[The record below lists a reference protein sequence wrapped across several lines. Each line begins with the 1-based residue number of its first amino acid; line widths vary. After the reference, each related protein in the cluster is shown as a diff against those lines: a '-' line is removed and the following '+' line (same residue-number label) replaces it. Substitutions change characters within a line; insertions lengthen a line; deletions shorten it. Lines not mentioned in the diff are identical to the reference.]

1 MMDGTLDQRRPTLAA
16 RHPTLL
22 FAVLVSACGGGADAI
37 AESTTRDS
45 AGVTIVETAM
55 DEASPPSWHLSDA
68 PLLTLGSVDGS
79 PDEVLYRV
87 VGAFRTSDGR
97 LVVANAGSHEIRW
110 YDSQGRVVAR
120 SGGEG
125 DGPGEYKS
133 IFGAGSA
140 GGDSVAVYDFRE
152 RRVTIIGP
160 DAAVT
165 RTFRLEDPPRPPGTE
180 EPEPGWPL
188 MVGRL
193 ANGEFLASISPSKTP
208 GTAYE
213 GIPEDTVEY
222 VRYDA
227 TGARVGVAVQELGNE
242 SYVVSTA
249 NSVST
254 SSVSFGRNTEVALGP
269 AEIWVGRTD
278 TEDVRRY
285 GPTGDLHL
293 IVRRVRAP
301 RPVTEEDV
309 AAYKERRIAAI
320 ENPEWRQRF
329 LEIFEKTPFAKF
341 HPTFAGIQVDP
352 DGYLWVREYAFDPSS
367 DDEAP
372 SEWSVF
378 DPDGNLVASVTVPAG
393 RGILSVGRNHIV
405 GRRTDDL
412 SVEYV
417 ELYGLERTPEAL
429 ESALHPQP

>member
-1 MMDGTLDQRRPTLAA
+1 MRRPRLSPLAA
-16 RHPTLL
+16 SST
-22 FAVLVSACGGGADAI
+22 AVLLAVLLSACGGGTDAGTV

-55 DEASPPSWHLSDA
+55 DGASPPSWRLSDA

-79 PDEVLYRV
+79 PDEVLYRM
-87 VGAFRTSDGR
+87 VGAFRMSDGR

-110 YDSQGRVVAR
+110 YDPEGRVVAR

-125 DGPGEYKS
+125 DGPGEYMS
-133 IFGAGSA
+133 ISWAGPA
-140 GGDSVAVYDFRE
+140 GGDSVAVFDFRE
-152 RRVTIIGP
+152 RRITVISP
-160 DAAVT
+160 DAAVV

-180 EPEPGWPL
+180 EPQRGWPL

-193 ANGEFLASISPSKTP
+193 ATGEFLASIRPSKTP

-222 VRYDA
+222 FRYDA
-227 TGARVGVAVQELGNE
+227 TGAPIGVTVRELASEN
-242 SYVVSTA
+242 YVVSTA

-269 AEIWVGRTD
+269 AVIWVGRTD
-278 TEDVRRY
+278 TEDIRRY
-285 GPTGDLHL
+285 GPTGDLQL
-293 IVRRVRAP
+293 IVRRARAP

-320 ENPEWRQRF
+320 ENPEWRERF
-329 LEIFEKTPFAKF
+329 LAIFEKTPFAKF

-352 DGYLWVREYAFDPSS
+352 DGYLWVREYAFDPDS
-367 DDEAP
+367 DAEAP
-372 SEWSVF
+372 TEWSVF

-393 RGILSVGRNHIV
+393 RGIFSVGRNHVV

-417 ELYGLERTPEAL
+417 EVYGLERTP
-429 ESALHPQP
+429 